1 MFSLGPT
8 WETVSKGRPQA
19 DCVSWQSPSLKGTSK
34 FPTPFYVLDNS
45 PKPARAG
52 SSLQIQARK
61 AWEQETARA
70 WRTEHWKPHKNRR
83 HLFFRKSR
91 AKTSLV
97 VLNNVQQ
104 CHIYLCP
111 SDVIFD
117 TKTLWRACSQALN
130 FNVTFDKSFVHFF
143 STDIYWANS
152 SRCQKHKDEYPPGL
166 LLESNGDNGSLL
178 HLQSTYSVQSTSH
191 TSSNLILGNSLAEC
205 R

>member
-1 MFSLGPT
+1 MFSSQNQ
-8 WETVSKGRPQA
+8 SKHTHKCSLWDQRGRQFLKADHKLIVFLDSPLLSKEQA
-19 DCVSWQSPSLKGTSK
+19 NS
-34 FPTPFYVLDNS
+34 PTPFYVLDNS

-117 TKTLWRACSQALN
+117 TKTLWRACSQALS

-166 LLESNGDNGSLL
+166 LLESSGDNSSLL
-178 HLQSTYSVQSTSH
+178 HLQSTSCPKHFTH
-191 TSSNLILGNSLAEC
+191 II
-205 R
+205 